1 MGIEALGAKPRRAQ
15 PAPAHKV
22 YRPLDLTIDLPIQVW
37 AADIAHIPAG
47 NRASAML
54 PCQGGESPS
63 DVKSSSHVAEGDCV
77 ATMRGGE
84 QPKAKEQPV
93 G

>member
-22 YRPLDLTIDLPIQVW
+22 YRLLDLTIDLPIQVW

-47 NRASAML
+47 ESCVRDVAVS
-54 PCQGGESPS
+54 GG
-63 DVKSSSHVAEGDCV
+63 
-77 ATMRGGE
+77 
-84 QPKAKEQPV
+84 
-93 G
+93 